1 MTPQPNAPP
10 SQPSWFSKNCMWL
23 AGGGCLLAVMCC
35 GLVGVVGW
43 LTASQLPPVPEID
56 APQKREAERLPTR
69 EADGPPTR
77 EADEAPMRDTADAAQ
92 VDCGT
97 PGPDGVDCDVQRTGG
112 TGSLLACWTLEI
124 TCANQGVMVGN
135 LLWVSGN
142 VGQDPVTGKVSPD
155 FAVEAR
161 QAITNIAAILKA
173 ADLSLAD
180 VVKTNVY
187 VTDVAKYEAF
197 NNIYVEMMP
206 KPLPARTFVGVAALP
221 SGAQIEIEV
230 IAARK

>member
-1 MTPQPNAPP
+1 MKSARPFLAAALIFGLGYTVAAQKDFGRINSKEAPP
-10 SQPSWFSKNCMWL
+10 R
-23 AGGGCLLAVMCC
+23 AG
-35 GLVGVVGW
+35 
-43 LTASQLPPVPEID
+43 
-56 APQKREAERLPTR
+56 APY
-69 EADGPPTR
+69 
-77 EADEAPMRDTADAAQ
+77 
-92 VDCGT
+92 
-97 PGPDGVDCDVQRTGG
+97 
-112 TGSLLACWTLEI
+112 
-124 TCANQGVMVGN
+124 NQGVMVGN

-142 VGQDPVTGKVSPD
+142 VGQDPVTQKVSPD

-161 QAITNIAAILKA
+161 QAIANIASILKA

-230 IAARK
+230 IAAKK

>member
-1 MTPQPNAPP
+1 MKTTRALLAATLTVAFGYTVAAQKDHLRVNSKEAPP
-10 SQPSWFSKNCMWL
+10 RP
-23 AGGGCLLAVMCC
+23 G
-35 GLVGVVGW
+35 
-43 LTASQLPPVPEID
+43 
-56 APQKREAERLPTR
+56 APY
-69 EADGPPTR
+69 
-77 EADEAPMRDTADAAQ
+77 
-92 VDCGT
+92 
-97 PGPDGVDCDVQRTGG
+97 
-112 TGSLLACWTLEI
+112 
-124 TCANQGVMVGN
+124 NQGVMVGN
-135 LLWVSGN
+135 LIWVSGN
-142 VGQDPVTGKVSPD
+142 VGQDPLTQKISPD

-161 QAITNIAAILKA
+161 QSIKNIEAILKA

-197 NNIYVEMMP
+197 NAIYVELMP